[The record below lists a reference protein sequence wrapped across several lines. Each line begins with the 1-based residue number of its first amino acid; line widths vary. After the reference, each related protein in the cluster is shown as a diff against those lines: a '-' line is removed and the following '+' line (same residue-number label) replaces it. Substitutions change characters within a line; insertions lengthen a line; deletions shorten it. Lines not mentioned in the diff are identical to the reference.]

1 MKYLLLAMLLLSCS
15 KYTEDGKLIKVRYLS
30 VDSGIIC
37 DKIIYMKEGTR
48 GDYCSHPTWGLIKE
62 VRNMTNV
69 IEIEFYEDESK

>member
-37 DKIIYMKEGTR
+37 DDIARPESAVR
-48 GDYCSHPTWGLIKE
+48 GIYCSHPTHGLID
-62 VRNMTNV
+62 VVYNMTNV
-69 IEIEFYEDESK
+69 IEIEFYEDEPK

>member
-1 MKYLLLAMLLLSCS
+1 MMLLFLSCS

-37 DKIIYMKEGTR
+37 DNIAVRYNSVR
-48 GDYCSHPTWGLIKE
+48 GIYCSHPTWGLLKE

-69 IEIEFYEDESK
+69 IEIEFYEDEAK